1 MTDAE
6 VLLSSLLSE
15 APSIWLDDLSSNQD
29 GGKNTITK
37 AGEAEPSDLF
47 RELEQDSLLG
57 NLHPMH
63 FDVCLNCGP
72 HTADPTAATK
82 CDAC

>member
-15 APSIWLDDLSSNQD
+15 APSIWLDDLSSDQD

-37 AGEAEPSDLF
+37 SGEAETSDLF

-57 NLHPMH
+57 NLIFQNLLPLFKALCILMCAYCKP
-63 FDVCLNCGP
+63 FSR
-72 HTADPTAATK
+72 
-82 CDAC
+82 